1 MFDWVLNTPLVD
13 IGRKT
18 LPLKKKLKNYEFC
31 IENVRKKIVIVFRGV
46 FRTESKIYD
55 GAFLGI

>member
-13 IGRKT
+13 IGRKS
-18 LPLKKKLKNYEFC
+18 LPLKKKLKNYEFF

-46 FRTESKIYD
+46 FRTE
-55 GAFLGI
+55 